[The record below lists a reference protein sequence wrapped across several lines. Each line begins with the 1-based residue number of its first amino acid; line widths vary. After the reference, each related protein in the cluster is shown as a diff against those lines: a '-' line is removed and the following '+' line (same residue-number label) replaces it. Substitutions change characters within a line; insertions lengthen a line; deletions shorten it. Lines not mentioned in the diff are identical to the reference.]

1 VLVRSRRVAGFVVLL
16 AIGACG
22 TRTDLSIDAPAL
34 DASAD
39 VQALDARADASADSG
54 ADVVEDVI
62 IVTDAGCTNDA
73 DCQDGVACT
82 LDRCDPMLRVCTH
95 APRNALCDDG
105 VFCNGDERCDANLGC
120 ASGVRNCADAISCT
134 KDSCDEGKKACVHA
148 PDDMQCPISH
158 ACDPQ
163 LGCQARALAEDDTTL
178 YDVRLPSGQVKA
190 IGPVGLSLS
199 DIALHPSNVLYGL
212 TFSALYT
219 IDQMTAKATFA
230 KSLSANSLNGL
241 DAAPNGALYA
251 SGGGS
256 LSLIDPQT
264 GSITFVASFPNGRS
278 SSGDLAFVGA
288 RLLASA
294 IGGMTDEL
302 VEFDLAN
309 KTSKIVGPIGF
320 GCVWGLAAYGMI
332 LYGLT
337 CQGLV
342 LSIDT
347 NTGKG
352 TQLNTA
358 NVTFRGASAR

>member
-1 VLVRSRRVAGFVVLL
+1 
-16 AIGACG
+16 
-22 TRTDLSIDAPAL
+22 
-34 DASAD
+34 
-39 VQALDARADASADSG
+39 
-54 ADVVEDVI
+54 
-62 IVTDAGCTNDA
+62 
-73 DCQDGVACT
+73 
-82 LDRCDPMLRVCTH
+82 
-95 APRNALCDDG
+95 
-105 VFCNGDERCDANLGC
+105 
-120 ASGVRNCADAISCT
+120 
-134 KDSCDEGKKACVHA
+134 
-148 PDDMQCPISH
+148 
-158 ACDPQ
+158 
-163 LGCQARALAEDDTTL
+163 
-178 YDVRLPSGQVKA
+178 
-190 IGPVGLSLS
+190 
-199 DIALHPSNVLYGL
+199 VLYGL